1 MGPAWFS
8 PGIGCRVHPVASD
21 LDPGVMVLLAEQ
33 AEEERFRRQREQLL
47 LEEHGWAAGAEVT
60 ITAGIEAGMRHLVGR
75 VGRVKRFAWRIM
87 ERPTAAFRLP
97 SVTRSLRP
105 IPYPACH
112 GHSKG
117 SHRSL
122 QASVPL
128 L

>member
-1 MGPAWFS
+1 MEGTLPLAPS
-8 PGIGCRVHPVASD
+8 E

-33 AEEERFRRQREQLL
+33 AAEERSKRQREQLL

-60 ITAGIEAGMRHLVGR
+60 ITAGIDAGMRHPVGR
-75 VGRVKRFAWRIM
+75 VGRMQRFAWSSM

-97 SVTRSLRP
+97 SVTRSPRP

-122 QASVPL
+122 QASVPFL
-128 L
+128 